1 MSLEANKAI
10 ARRFIVETLDGGR
23 MDVVREIFNEGAV
36 RHFPPGDVIVDSSQ
50 NRLLV
55 PRRSMRTDIHK
66 LYGEGDFVTVHLTHH
81 AEFGPDTQFR
91 TRAGPVDVSDKQIA
105 WDAIVILRFE
115 DGKIAEEWVV
125 RDELH
130 IVLQAGVT
138 LRP

>member
-10 ARRFIVETLDGGR
+10 ARRFVVETLDGGR
-23 MDVVREIFNEGAV
+23 VEVVHEIFKEGAV
-36 RHFPPGDVIVDSSQ
+36 RHFPPGDVVVDPSL

-55 PRRSMRTDIHK
+55 PRRSMHTDIHK
-66 LYGEGDFVTVHLTHH
+66 IYGEGDLVTIHLTHH

-91 TRAGPVDVSDKQIA
+91 TRAGPVDVSGRHID
-105 WDAIVILRFE
+105 WDAMVILRFE

-130 IVLQAGVT
+130 IVLQAGVA
-138 LRP
+138 LER